1 MSSLD
6 DKDSQDGDAS
16 QAVQTLGG
24 VSHDSEMVLVE
35 SRMER
40 LSGYFT
46 IAMAGFALI
55 SDGLQNNIMSLVS
68 SLFSAA

>member
-6 DKDSQDGDAS
+6 EKDSRDGDAP
-16 QAVQTLGG
+16 QAVQTLG
-24 VSHDSEMVLVE
+24 VVAHDGGMVMEE

-68 SLFSAA
+68 CLFPAR